1 MGISFKVVDVPVV
14 PGGKVSGPN
23 PFEPAAEAAV
33 KAQEQGKAIAFDLDL
48 TGFKDITTTKTV
60 DGEDTT
66 TTKTAT
72 DQASAYAIRKIREL
86 GVKHDR
92 TFTVLFTPNE
102 GDKPGGTVTVSAK
115 ARITREKKPV
125 PAQVAEPAT
134 NAAPEA

>member
-1 MGISFKVVDVPVV
+1 MGISFKVVDIPVT
-14 PGGKVSGPN
+14 PGGKAAGPN

-48 TGFKDITTTKTV
+48 DGFKDVTTVKTV
-60 DGEDTT
+60 DGEETT

-72 DQASAYAIRKIREL
+72 EQAAAYATRKIREL

-115 ARITREKKPV
+115 ARITREKK
-125 PAQVAEPAT
+125 
-134 NAAPEA
+134 AAPAATDATASA